1 MTGGSE
7 RGAGDGDGTDASAQ
21 VPIGWRRTVD
31 NGAVAYISPSG
42 TILSSVEE
50 VGSYLLTDGTCKCGL
65 ECPLVVHK
73 VFNFDPGAVLV
84 QRSQPPGKAEEDMTK
99 LCNHRRKVVAM
110 AALCRSMQASSQLP
124 LAAHGTGGPFC
135 SVESRDLRVGPLGAW
150 EEGGWYP
157 PRPRPSSQPKL
168 SPSPTPPHPHLSFP
182 FNGSLPLSRPNPNS
196 SSRLSPRKPPP
207 FPCRSP
213 FSCYGP
219 PQRYPRPPTPQNL
232 LQNPRP
238 PRTPEPPAPPRLG
251 LHPLA
256 CSLDASLSSPPSSSS
271 SPGALGLGRAGLSHP
286 QVGSPPPFS
295 SSPSPSGSQDCPS
308 PRQRS
313 RHSSASSS
321 SLSEQGVGV
330 ALAAYPLGGPSHSP
344 KPLPP
349 ASPRG
354 RLEGMLQQY
363 KDSGSTPP
371 HPQPAAVQSNQS
383 NFQLPQ
389 SPLAPPPPPPA
400 FPPDRKSA
408 PANANASAGFLGQLL
423 SQQKQQHASSFPASS
438 LLSAAAKAQLASQK
452 SQNQNQ
458 NPSPSG
464 GANANAP
471 GGANEA
477 QQSKV
482 LISTLHSSA
491 RTPPTT
497 HALLI
502 PHSSPSPSSSPSSSS
517 SSPRAQRPL
526 LDKAAQRKRQRRSP
540 TVLSMLKESQLHSL
554 RAAAPEPSS
563 SSSTSLLL
571 HPHPENHL
579 QPSPA
584 PGPPPKQPADAQDS
598 RRAPAPPLS
607 ALLHLLSIQST
618 QASASAQA
626 GPASCSAPSPAS
638 SSPGPSVTL
647 PHQPPLD
654 AHKSLA
660 HLGG

>member
-150 EEGGWYP
+150 EEGG
-157 PRPRPSSQPKL
+157 
-168 SPSPTPPHPHLSFP
+168 
-182 FNGSLPLSRPNPNS
+182 
-196 SSRLSPRKPPP
+196 
-207 FPCRSP
+207 C
-213 FSCYGP
+213 
-219 PQRYPRPPTPQNL
+219 
-232 LQNPRP
+232 
-238 PRTPEPPAPPRLG
+238 
-251 LHPLA
+251 
-256 CSLDASLSSPPSSSS
+256 
-271 SPGALGLGRAGLSHP
+271 
-286 QVGSPPPFS
+286 
-295 SSPSPSGSQDCPS
+295 
-308 PRQRS
+308 
-313 RHSSASSS
+313 
-321 SLSEQGVGV
+321 
-330 ALAAYPLGGPSHSP
+330 
-344 KPLPP
+344 
-349 ASPRG
+349 PRG

-389 SPLAPPPPPPA
+389 SPLAPPPA
-400 FPPDRKSA
+400 FPDRKSA
-408 PANANASAGFLGQLL
+408 PAANANASAGFLGQLL

-584 PGPPPKQPADAQDS
+584 PGPPPSS
-598 RRAPAPPLS
+598 RPTPRTAGGPL
-607 ALLHLLSIQST
+607 
-618 QASASAQA
+618 
-626 GPASCSAPSPAS
+626 PRPSP
-638 SSPGPSVTL
+638 PSFTC
-647 PHQPPLD
+647 
-654 AHKSLA
+654 
-660 HLGG
+660 